1 MKNIF
6 GIEEPNEGEIVDSLF
21 NHKNIKI
28 ERIISSDKIPDKEY
42 IQEQDEWVVLL
53 KGKATLET
61 GGNTHELREGDYLS
75 IPSGQWHKV
84 LKTQSGTVWLAVHIF

>member
-28 ERIISSDKIPDKEY
+28 ERIISSDKIVIIDGGRVAEEGSPD
-42 IQEQDEWVVLL
+42 ILL
-53 KGKATLET
+53 KNKDSHFSKLYNLT
-61 GGNTHELREGDYLS
+61 D
-75 IPSGQWHKV
+75 
-84 LKTQSGTVWLAVHIF
+84 